1 MLYTKTKD
9 NIQIYLYYLVNG
21 KSMDIKQRIDEL
33 RIKKGWSLSRLAL
46 EIGVSDNTVYSWYN
60 EKKYQPSR
68 KTIEDICNVFN
79 ITLAEFY
86 SNIDFD
92 NLKAQE
98 VVLLEAFRKAND
110 EDKEKI
116 IEIVKIFAKNND
128 K

>member
-68 KTIEDICNVFN
+68 KTTEDICNVFN

-86 SNIDFD
+86 SDIDFD
-92 NLKAQE
+92 KLTSKE
-98 VVLLEAFRKAND
+98 IVLLEAFRNVSD
-110 EDKEKI
+110 EDKQRV
-116 IEIVKIFAKNND
+116 IEIVKLFENKQN

>member
-1 MLYTKTKD
+1 M
-9 NIQIYLYYLVNG
+9 
-21 KSMDIKQRIDEL
+21 
-33 RIKKGWSLSRLAL
+33 W
-46 EIGVSDNTVYSWYN
+46 
-60 EKKYQPSR
+60 
-68 KTIEDICNVFN
+68 C

>member
-68 KTIEDICNVFN
+68 KTI
-79 ITLAEFY
+79 
-86 SNIDFD
+86 
-92 NLKAQE
+92 
-98 VVLLEAFRKAND
+98 
-110 EDKEKI
+110 
-116 IEIVKIFAKNND
+116 
-128 K
+128 

>member
-1 MLYTKTKD
+1 
-9 NIQIYLYYLVNG
+9 
-21 KSMDIKQRIDEL
+21 MDVKQRIDEL
-33 RIKKGWSLSRLAL
+33 RIKRGWTLSKLAT
-46 EIGVSDNTVYSWYN
+46 EIGVSDTTVYAWFN
-60 EKKYQPSR
+60 EQNYKPSR
-68 KTIEDICNVFN
+68 KTIEEVCDVFN

>member
-68 KTIEDICNVFN
+68 KTTEDICNVFN

-86 SNIDFD
+86 SDIDFD
-92 NLKAQE
+92 KLASKE
-98 VVLLEAFRKAND
+98 IVLLEAFRNVSD
-110 EDKEKI
+110 EDKQRV
-116 IEIVKIFAKNND
+116 IEIVKLFENKQN

>member
-86 SNIDFD
+86 SDIDFD

>member
-1 MLYTKTKD
+1 
-9 NIQIYLYYLVNG
+9 
-21 KSMDIKQRIDEL
+21 MDVKQRIDEL
-33 RIKKGWSLSRLAL
+33 RIKRGWTLSKLAT
-46 EIGVSDNTVYSWYN
+46 EIGVSDTTVYAWFN
-60 EKKYQPSR
+60 EQNYQQSR
-68 KTIEDICNVFN
+68 KTIEEVCDVFN